1 MINVLLILLIINTI
15 SSIQFEELPKY
26 DTIEVAPN
34 TRVYLDISSFEVG
47 QSIYIEFTLDL
58 FFSKQSKD
66 FYTFQ
71 IGQVHSKF
79 KDDYIYWSNLP
90 NVTSRNVSETRFN
103 SKDYTYTW
111 VEIKKE
117 GMNYLYIL
125 PPEPYEKFYT
135 FWQNKITIK
144 NLGGK
149 SAREIRKRIAN
160 ITVPIVFVITVI
172 SFIIFVFCKMK
183 KNNINNNHNINDFP
197 PASTILELPGINNPN
212 HPLQNQEIQ
221 EQNKDNV
228 LYPKPISPMGPS
240 VN

>member
-1 MINVLLILLIINTI
+1 
-15 SSIQFEELPKY
+15 
-26 DTIEVAPN
+26 
-34 TRVYLDISSFEVG
+34 
-47 QSIYIEFTLDL
+47 
-58 FFSKQSKD
+58 
-66 FYTFQ
+66 
-71 IGQVHSKF
+71 
-79 KDDYIYWSNLP
+79 
-90 NVTSRNVSETRFN
+90 
-103 SKDYTYTW
+103 
-111 VEIKKE
+111 
-117 GMNYLYIL
+117 MNYLYIL
-125 PPEPYEKFYT
+125 PTEPYEKFYT

-183 KNNINNNHNINDFP
+183 KNNINDNYNISDSP

>member
-1 MINVLLILLIINTI
+1 MINGLLILFIINSI

-66 FYTFQ
+66 SYTFQ
-71 IGQVHSKF
+71 IGQVNSKY

-90 NVTSRNVSETRFN
+90 TVTSRNVSETRFN
-103 SKDYTYTW
+103 SKDYTYSW

-125 PPEPYEKFYT
+125 PTEPYEKFYT

-160 ITVPIVFVITVI
+160 ITVPIVFVIITI
-172 SFIIFVFCKMK
+172 SFIIFAFCKIK
-183 KNNINNNHNINDFP
+183 KNNINNNYNINDYP